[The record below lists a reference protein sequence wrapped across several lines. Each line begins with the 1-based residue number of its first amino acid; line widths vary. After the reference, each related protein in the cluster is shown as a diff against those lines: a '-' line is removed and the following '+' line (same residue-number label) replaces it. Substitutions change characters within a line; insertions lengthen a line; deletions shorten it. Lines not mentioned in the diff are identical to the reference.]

1 MDERAMSEYV
11 YCSHGEPL
19 ANDSGEIALAREE
32 IVRCRDCAYNRN
44 RWNGQRPTFSDWFF
58 CAYWGGHELTNLD
71 GFCAWAERKEVE
83 R

>member
-19 ANDSGEIALAREE
+19 ANDSGEIALAREG
-32 IVRCRDCAYNRN
+32 IVRCRDCK
-44 RWNGQRPTFSDWFF
+44 WFSYITEPPE
-58 CAYWGGHELTNLD
+58 CYRVQGCMIVEPD
-71 GFCAWAERKEVE
+71 GFCTWAERKEVA

>member
-32 IVRCRDCAYNRN
+32 IVRCMDCA
-44 RWNGQRPTFSDWFF
+44 
-58 CAYWGGHELTNLD
+58 NLNIVGKCPCGFWALENLN
-71 GFCAWAERKEVE
+71 GFCAWAERKEVA